1 MGAGII
7 AKGVNAQAFSIGL
20 NLPVMDGLLGCWFGG
35 TKGMWI
41 NQVPGGTPST
51 LVGNPVHVTE
61 YSSRMDINNYVD
73 TNIRE
78 TANLTQLVIS
88 KIYAPT
94 TANVRLPLFTNFN
107 QNISDAGN
115 SIVAQ
120 GSGLVFEPAGT
131 QQMVGASYSGV
142 AGSASNAN
150 VAVLPAE
157 SGLPT
162 SLAAADDTWWRA
174 MLGKIDG
181 AGVSGAA
188 GNRYIK
194 NLTKGTQASKVLAA
208 GNVRDLRNTATQR
221 IGTRGPAGTTVA
233 TTEMM
238 LAMYWDRALTS
249 AEEAAIYAW
258 TKDYAFRRGI
268 AL

>member
-1 MGAGII
+1 MGAVII
-7 AKGVNAQAFSIGL
+7 GKNVNAQSFSMGI
-20 NLPVMDGLLGCWFGG
+20 NVPVMDGLLGVWFGG
-35 TKGMWI
+35 SKGLWV
-41 NQVPGGTPST
+41 NQVAGGAPST

-78 TANLTQLVIS
+78 TANMTQLVIS

-94 TANVRLPLFTNFN
+94 TAGVRLPLFTNFN
-107 QNISDAGN
+107 NVITDGGVS
-115 SIVAQ
+115 VTAQ

-150 VAVLPAE
+150 VAVLAAE

-181 AGVSGAA
+181 TGVSGPA
-188 GNRYIK
+188 GNRYVK
-194 NLTKGTQASKVLAA
+194 NLTKGTQASQALVS

-221 IGTRGPAGTTVA
+221 IGTRGPSGTTVA
-233 TTEMM
+233 TTEVM
-238 LAMYWDRALTS
+238 LAMLWDRALTN
-249 AEEAAIYAW
+249 AEEASMYAYVQS
-258 TKDYAFRRGI
+258 YAGRRGI
-268 AL
+268 TI

>member
-78 TANLTQLVIS
+78 TANLTLLVIS

-107 QNISDAGN
+107 QNITDAGN

-194 NLTKGTQASKVLAA
+194 NLTKGTQASQALVS
-208 GNVRDLRNTATQR
+208 GNVRDLRNTATLR
-221 IGTRGPAGTTVA
+221 IGTRGPSGTTVA
-233 TTEMM
+233 TTEIMM
-238 LAMYWDRALTS
+238 AMLWNRALTN
-249 AEEAAIYAW
+249 AEEASMYAYIQS
-258 TKDYAFRRGI
+258 YAGRRGI
-268 AL
+268 TV